1 MEEKTMRALVVEDD
15 PSWQTI
21 LGEILTDR
29 GLKVDVT
36 DNLDEAISLIRS
48 ASHRLAIVDLSLD
61 GSDHRNRDG
70 LRVLDAVKT
79 YDPGCVT
86 VMLTGYATV
95 ELAVDALT
103 AHGAFTCLRK
113 ETFTRSAFREV
124 VDEALAT
131 ARPWAESGAEGGSL
145 DQEAS
150 VSFEAGER
158 PDHIRTALVVDDD
171 AGWRAILAELLREAG
186 YETRI
191 CNGLGEALGC
201 LGRERYSLAVVD
213 LSLSGQD
220 KSPRSRLA
228 SIPTGADAEPDG
240 YRLLGLTRA
249 SGIPTIVVSGITSPK
264 EIEHTY
270 DEYGIFACLE
280 KQTFDRQAF
289 IRAVGDVA
297 SAGQID
303 GELELLTERER
314 QVLTLLVRGVTN
326 QDIADSLMI
335 SINTVKRH
343 LKAIYK
349 KLEVSTR
356 SAAVAKALNAGLSTG
371 AGPLLS
377 HMED

>member
-1 MEEKTMRALVVEDD
+1 MDEKTMRALVVEDD

-21 LGEILTDR
+21 LSEILTDR

-36 DNLDEAISLIRS
+36 DKLDEAIILMRS

-113 ETFTRSAFREV
+113 ETFTRSAFREM
-124 VDEALAT
+124 VDEALA
-131 ARPWAESGAEGGSL
+131 AALPWTESGVEGTPVNL
-145 DQEAS
+145 DEA
-150 VSFEAGER
+150 VPFDTGEK
-158 PDHIRTALVVDDD
+158 PEQVRTALVVDDD
-171 AGWRAILAELLREAG
+171 AGWRAILGELLREAG
-186 YETRI
+186 YETRV

-213 LSLSGQD
+213 LSLSGRE
-220 KSPRSRLA
+220 KAPRSRA
-228 SIPTGADAEPDG
+228 MSAPGSAGDEPDG

-289 IRAVGDVA
+289 IRTVGDVA

-303 GELELLTERER
+303 GELEQLTERER
-314 QVLTLLVRGVTN
+314 QVLALLVRGVTN

-377 HMED
+377 SMED

>member
-1 MEEKTMRALVVEDD
+1 MDEKTMRALVVEDD

-21 LGEILTDR
+21 LSEILTDR
-29 GLKVDVT
+29 GLQVDVT
-36 DNLDEAISLIRS
+36 DKLDEAIVLMRS

-113 ETFTRSAFREV
+113 ETFTRSAFREMI
-124 VDEALAT
+124 DKALAT
-131 ARPWAESGAEGGSL
+131 ALPWIESEGAPVDL
-145 DQEAS
+145 DEA
-150 VSFEAGER
+150 VPFDTGEK
-158 PDHIRTALVVDDD
+158 PDQARTALVVDDD

-186 YETRI
+186 YETRV

-213 LSLSGQD
+213 LSLSGRE
-220 KSPRSRLA
+220 KAPRMRALA
-228 SIPTGADAEPDG
+228 AVGSVSDEPDG

-289 IRAVGDVA
+289 IRTVGDVA

-303 GELELLTERER
+303 GELEQLTERER
-314 QVLTLLVRGVTN
+314 QVLALLVRGMTN

-377 HMED
+377 SMED